1 MFDLK
6 PSALSTKENLYYY
19 GTVTCSLGARYKSYC
34 ANIGRTYF
42 VNPTKGQEKAYKLL
56 LEIQQEASPTRSQSH
71 SQRGAPPPPL
81 TPTRTLGPNPGP
93 DPNSPGPSP
102 DPSPSPSPSP
112 QAPTVTVTVAATATQ
127 AINALKPGAPLSAAY
142 NAALLRLKSKM

>member
-71 SQRGAPPPPL
+71 SQRGAPPPD
-81 TPTRTLGPNPGP
+81 TDPNP
-93 DPNSPGPSP
+93 NTW
-102 DPSPSPSPSP
+102 P
-112 QAPTVTVTVAATATQ
+112 QPW
-127 AINALKPGAPLSAAY
+127 PRP
-142 NAALLRLKSKM
+142 